1 MPMDLRL
8 NDIVE
13 LKKQHPCGSKKWKIL
28 RVGADF
34 RIQCEGCNHKV
45 MISRVKLEKRI
56 KKVFREEREDSE

>member
-1 MPMDLRL
+1 MPMELYL

-13 LKKQHPCGSKKWKIL
+13 LKKAHPCGSKRWKVL

-34 RIQCEGCNHKV
+34 RIQCLGCGHKV

-56 KKVFREEREDSE
+56 KKVEKAQKDE

>member
-13 LKKQHPCGSKKWKIL
+13 LKKQHPCGSRKWKIL

-34 RIQCEGCNHKV
+34 RIQCEVCGHRV
-45 MISRVKLEKRI
+45 MISRVKLEKKI
-56 KKVFREEREDSE
+56 KKITREEGA

>member
-34 RIQCEGCNHKV
+34 RIQCEGCGHRV
-45 MISRVKLEKRI
+45 MIPRVKLEKRI
-56 KKVFREEREDSE
+56 RKVFRDADE